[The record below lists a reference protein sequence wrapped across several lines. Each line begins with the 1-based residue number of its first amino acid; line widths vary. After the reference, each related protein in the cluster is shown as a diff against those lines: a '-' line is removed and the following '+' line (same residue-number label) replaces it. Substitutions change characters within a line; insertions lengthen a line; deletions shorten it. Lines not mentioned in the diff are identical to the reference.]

1 MLRVERETTTQ
12 TAHAATNERT
22 MADVAANSESV
33 IFNNATTIK
42 SGPMSSMAINTI
54 SGHIGSNDIKS
65 TLECPL

>member
-1 MLRVERETTTQ
+1 MLRLERETTTQ

-22 MADVAANSESV
+22 MADVAAKSESV
-33 IFNNATTIK
+33 IFKNATTIK

-54 SGHIGSNDIKS
+54 NGHMGSNDMKS